1 MINTTTKEPVKTAN
15 IELRD
20 SDNNVVKVI
29 KKNVPLLHAMDYV
42 NKHEVIW
49 KGCTPYTTVLAF

>member
-1 MINTTTKEPVKTAN
+1 MNHTTTKAIKTAN

-20 SDNNVVKVI
+20 EENNLVKVI

-42 NKHEVIW
+42 RKHEVIW